1 MLWDK
6 KKYNTSHEIY
16 CILIYYNIIIIMKDL
31 CMSVLEFKNV
41 SYTNW
46 LVTFVVYLYSVIK

>member
-1 MLWDK
+1 
-6 KKYNTSHEIY
+6 
-16 CILIYYNIIIIMKDL
+16 MKDL